1 MITVNL
7 ITKNANVTHG
17 KELKIKVYK
26 AEQDAG
32 IAGAIVNTE
41 NKNIISRTVED
52 AAGIAFGLAVAQ
64 GVNDKGIRAVTTG
77 DTDFVGITVL
87 DRTVGDLINGKF
99 VQYESA
105 RILEEGVIWVE
116 VTAAVAAGDAAAVDL
131 ATGKFN
137 LLGAA
142 MAGARFETSAA
153 SGGLAQLRL
162 K

>member
-1 MITVNL
+1 M
-7 ITKNANVTHG
+7 A
-17 KELKIKVYK
+17 YK

-77 DTDFVGITVL
+77 DADFVGITVL
-87 DRTVGDLINGKF
+87 DRTAGDLINGKF

-105 RILEEGVIWVE
+105 RVLEEGVIWVE
-116 VTAAVAAGDAAAVDL
+116 VTEAVKAGDAAAVDL

-137 LLGAA
+137 KAGAA

>member
-1 MITVNL
+1 M
-7 ITKNANVTHG
+7 A
-17 KELKIKVYK
+17 YK

-87 DRTVGDLINGKF
+87 DRTAGDLINGKF

-105 RILEEGVIWVE
+105 RVLEEGVIWVE
-116 VTAAVAAGDAAAVDL
+116 VTAAVKAGDAAAVDL

-137 LLGAA
+137 KAGAA

>member
-1 MITVNL
+1 M
-7 ITKNANVTHG
+7 A
-17 KELKIKVYK
+17 YK

-64 GVNDKGIRAVTTG
+64 GTNDKGIRAVTTG
-77 DTDFVGITVL
+77 DADFVGITVL
-87 DRTVGDLINGKF
+87 DRTAGDLINGKF

-105 RILEEGVIWVE
+105 RVLEEGVIWVE
-116 VTAAVAAGDAAAVDL
+116 VTEAVKAGDAAAVDL

-137 LLGAA
+137 KAGAA

>member
-1 MITVNL
+1 M
-7 ITKNANVTHG
+7 A
-17 KELKIKVYK
+17 YK

-87 DRTVGDLINGKF
+87 DRTAGDLINGKF

-105 RILEEGVIWVE
+105 RVLEEGVIWVE
-116 VTAAVAAGDAAAVDL
+116 VTEAVKAGDAAAVDL

-137 LLGAA
+137 KAGVA

>member
-1 MITVNL
+1 M
-7 ITKNANVTHG
+7 A
-17 KELKIKVYK
+17 YK

-41 NKNIISRTVED
+41 NSNIISRTVED

-64 GVNDKGIRAVTTG
+64 GENDKGCRAVTTG
-77 DTDFVGITVL
+77 DAAFVGVTVL
-87 DRTVGDLINGKF
+87 DRTAGDLNGNGKF
-99 VQYESA
+99 KQYESA

-116 VTAAVAAGDAAAVDL
+116 VTAAVKAGDAAAVDL

-137 LLGAA
+137 KAGAA